1 MVTKAPQACTLQFQE
16 KKEGN
21 RGSSNLQRKKRKTM
35 HLKGLRML
43 SWEKYSKLRKRWWKR
58 TGPNKENG
66 TFSRRLLRVVL
77 LSNYFNSIRGK
88 LYLWAL
94 SWTQKKILSYR
105 FNLSKEGGTRR
116 FPIGLKKAISKD
128 RIYWTNLRM
137 NQLKNKK
144 TCFMCHVSDHRR
156 KLKTKKL
163 PKELR
168 LEAQPAARRVS
179 ATKVKAKMQFKGS
192 IKWTQS
198 IQSRHKVDGA
208 DISEITGTEWLRTNV
223 YLILM
228 YL

>member
-1 MVTKAPQACTLQFQE
+1 MPQSQRTKRPLTSKVVRKHQCQSPREVDSIRWLPMVTKAPQACTLQFQE

-105 FNLSKEGGTRR
+105 FNLSKEGGTKR

-128 RIYWTNLRM
+128 RIY
-137 NQLKNKK
+137 
-144 TCFMCHVSDHRR
+144 
-156 KLKTKKL
+156 
-163 PKELR
+163 
-168 LEAQPAARRVS
+168 
-179 ATKVKAKMQFKGS
+179 
-192 IKWTQS
+192 
-198 IQSRHKVDGA
+198 
-208 DISEITGTEWLRTNV
+208 
-223 YLILM
+223 
-228 YL
+228 